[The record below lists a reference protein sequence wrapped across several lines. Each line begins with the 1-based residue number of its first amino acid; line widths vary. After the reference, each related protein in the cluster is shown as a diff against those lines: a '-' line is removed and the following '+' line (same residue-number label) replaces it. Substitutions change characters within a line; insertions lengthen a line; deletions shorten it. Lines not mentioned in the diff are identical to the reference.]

1 MATAALLQ
9 DARRWTVLTLVVL
22 ILGAGWTFLSR
33 VPPAVTTGGAPPANA
48 SPREG
53 FSAPDFTLDLL
64 GGGQV
69 TLSELRGKV
78 VVVNL
83 WASWCPPCRAEMP
96 AIEKVYRANKDR
108 GLEVLAV
115 NSTFQDSEA
124 DAAAFVQDFGLTF
137 PIPLDRMGAVSNRY
151 LLRAL
156 PSTYF
161 IDRRGVIR
169 TVVIGG
175 PMSEAVIQSKVE
187 DLLEE
192 AP

>member
-1 MATAALLQ
+1 MTRADLLQ
-9 DARRWTVLTLVVL
+9 DNRRWTTVMIAIL
-22 ILGAGWTFLSR
+22 ILSLGWPVLSR
-33 VPPAVTTGGAPPANA
+33 VPQAATTNGGPPP

-78 VVVNL
+78 VMVNL

-96 AIEKVYRANKDR
+96 AIEKVYRANKER

-115 NSTFQDSEA
+115 NSTVQDNEA
-124 DAAAFVQDFGLTF
+124 DAADFVQNFGLTF
-137 PIPLDRMGAVSNRY
+137 PIPLDRTVAVSARY
-151 LLRAL
+151 QLRAL

-161 IDRRGVIR
+161 IDRGGLIR
-169 TVVIGG
+169 SVVIGG
-175 PMSEAVIQSKVE
+175 PMSEAVIQSKV
-187 DLLEE
+187 
-192 AP
+192 

>member
-1 MATAALLQ
+1 MAGATLLQ
-9 DARRWTVLTLVVL
+9 DARRWTALMIAVLFLGVL
-22 ILGAGWTFLSR
+22 WTFLAR
-33 VPPAVTTGGAPPANA
+33 VPPAATTGGAPPP

-69 TLSELRGKV
+69 TLSDLRGKV
-78 VVVNL
+78 VMVNW

-108 GLEVLAV
+108 GFEVLAV

-124 DAAAFVQDFGLTF
+124 DAAAFVQNLGLTF
-137 PIPLDRMGAVSNRY
+137 PIPLDRTGAVSARY

-169 TVVIGG
+169 SVVIGG
-175 PMSEAVIQSKVE
+175 PMSAAVIQSKVE
-187 DLLEE
+187 DLLAET
-192 AP
+192 P